1 MTGNWTLK
9 ITFKPCLSK
18 DLSLEIAR
26 RAAIVLES
34 MVLNFHVIIFYL
46 STLTLQILSKTA
58 KNLWVFLLLCTAE
71 ITRKMVRYSSKQTLT
86 NFLFSFAL
94 SSYMYFSNDK
104 CQISGLRI
112 FFIYFI
118 FGILLIKSIWLMLE
132 NSNNGDRN

>member
-1 MTGNWTLK
+1 MLK

-71 ITRKMVRYSSKQTLT
+71 ITRK
-86 NFLFSFAL
+86 NGA
-94 SSYMYFSNDK
+94 
-104 CQISGLRI
+104 
-112 FFIYFI
+112 
-118 FGILLIKSIWLMLE
+118 LLIKTNFDEFFVLFCVIELHVFF
-132 NSNNGDRN
+132 